1 MSYVSV
7 FKNIPDF
14 LSQPTGIAAIASIGI
29 HGAIAF
35 ILPLMPVESNKPKT
49 VASSK
54 AVGLIDLSQA
64 EQQRLPKTSVA
75 PKVAL
80 QPQIPLPNINSTL
93 PNSKFPLP
101 PIPSNS
107 SILKPLPKSTSVYP
121 TYSLPKRQ
129 SFTLSS
135 KNRFNTGRSAYKPYT
150 STYKPYTSTY
160 KPYTSAYKPYTS
172 RNSAINYGNSR
183 KLPVVNP
190 AKIPPGIGTNQNSPS
205 NQSGNTATNNAR
217 SQQLVAGVKQ
227 VFQPGEN
234 YSIAATG
241 GFQKY
246 QPQSPANIV
255 PASSSPSSSSRA
267 ITALNTY
274 QNLTQSVRQRYPGI
288 EEKAVIRGVVPADK
302 VALQGRV
309 MGRLVVDTEGKV
321 RDVVFPVDNS
331 ISPAQKVAIRKYFLK
346 NPPPASKNLAS
357 YPFSLSFQNN
367 SNVAVG
373 NQIKPSA
380 APAKNQSLQQKL
392 RNIRKNR
399 KTAAVNQAPVK
410 IKTPVQVSPS
420 PSSSKKQQATS
431 VNQPVKIKTPVRVSP
446 SPSSSKKQQATSVNQ
461 APVKIKTPVRVSPS
475 PSSSKKQ
482 QATSVN
488 QPPVK
493 IKTPVR
499 VSPSPSGSNKLLNQ
513 LRKVREERQNKS
525 Q

>member
-54 AVGLIDLSQA
+54 AVGLVELSQA

-93 PNSKFPLP
+93 PNNQFPLP

-107 SILKPLPKSTSVYP
+107 SILKPLPRSTSVYP
-121 TYSLPKRQ
+121 TAALPKRQ

-135 KNRFNTGRSAYKPYT
+135 RNRFNTGRSAYKR
-150 STYKPYTSTY
+150 YTSTY
-160 KPYTSAYKPYTS
+160 KPYTSAYKPSYTS
-172 RNSAINYGNSR
+172 RNSGVNYGNSR

-190 AKIPPGIGTNQNSPS
+190 AKIPPGIDTNQNSPS
-205 NQSGNTATNNAR
+205 NQPGNTATNN
-217 SQQLVAGVKQ
+217 QQLVAQVKQ

-246 QPQSPANIV
+246 QPQSPANTVPV
-255 PASSSPSSSSRA
+255 PASSSSSSQA
-267 ITALNTY
+267 ITALNSY
-274 QNLTQSVRQRYPGI
+274 QNLTQSVRQKYPGI

-321 RDVVFPVDNS
+321 VDVVFPADNS

-373 NQIKPSA
+373 NKIQPGA
-380 APAKNQSLQQKL
+380 TPAKNQSLQQKL
-392 RNIRKNR
+392 REIKQNR
-399 KTAAVNQAPVK
+399 QTAAVNQPVK
-410 IKTPVQVSPS
+410 LKTPVQVSPS
-420 PSSSKKQQATS
+420 PNDSKKPQATS
-431 VNQPVKIKTPVRVSP
+431 VNQPVKLKTPVQVSP
-446 SPSSSKKQQATSVNQ
+446 SPN
-461 APVKIKTPVRVSPS
+461 
-475 PSSSKKQ
+475 SSKKQ

-493 IKTPVR
+493 IKTPVQAA
-499 VSPSPSGSNKLLNQ
+499 PSQNSGNKLLNQ
-513 LRKVREERQNKS
+513 LRQVREERQNKS
-525 Q
+525 E

>member
-35 ILPLMPVESNKPKT
+35 ILPLMPVESNKPKA

-101 PIPSNS
+101 PIPSSS

-135 KNRFNTGRSAYKPYT
+135 KNRFNTGRSA
-150 STYKPYTSTY
+150 YKPYTSTY

-205 NQSGNTATNNAR
+205 KQSGNTATNNAR
-217 SQQLVAGVKQ
+217 SPQLVAQVKE

-234 YSIAATG
+234 YSIAARG
-241 GFQKY
+241 GFRKY

-255 PASSSPSSSSRA
+255 PASSSPSSSSQA
-267 ITALNTY
+267 ISALNTY

-288 EEKAVIRGVVPADK
+288 EEKAVIRRVVPAQK
-302 VALQGRV
+302 VALQGKV

-321 RDVVFPVDNS
+321 VDVVFPVDNS
-331 ISPAQKVAIRKYFLK
+331 ISPAHKVAIRKYFRK

-367 SNVAVG
+367 SNVAAVG
-373 NQIKPSA
+373 NQIKPGA

-399 KTAAVNQAPVK
+399 RTAAA
-410 IKTPVQVSPS
+410 
-420 PSSSKKQQATS
+420 
-431 VNQPVKIKTPVRVSP
+431 NQPVKIKTPV
-446 SPSSSKKQQATSVNQ
+446 Q
-461 APVKIKTPVRVSPS
+461 VSPS

-499 VSPSPSGSNKLLNQ
+499 VSPSPSSSNKLLNQ